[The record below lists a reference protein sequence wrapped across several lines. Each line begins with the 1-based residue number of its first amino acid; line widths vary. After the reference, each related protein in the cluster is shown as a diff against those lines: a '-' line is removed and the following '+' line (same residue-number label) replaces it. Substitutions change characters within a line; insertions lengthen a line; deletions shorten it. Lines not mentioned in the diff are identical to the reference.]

1 MIIKDVDIIVK
12 KSNNIKLKNLKSKIV
27 SYVMYLETL
36 LAIFMVIS
44 VLLSSKDLIS
54 FIVQIFTLDA
64 VLSYDMF
71 QKFLSHLLLLVIAL
85 ELALMLVRH
94 TPNSVVEVMLYAV
107 ARKMLVYGSTA
118 MEIFLGVLSL
128 AGIFFIKK
136 YLFSARDKRL
146 EEEDSFAE
154 ELSIDAIEKNTTI
167 SKENIK

>member
-1 MIIKDVDIIVK
+1 MK